1 MNPSDQQVFLAEGSE
16 VVLWC
21 EVYGYPRD
29 SSLPVWT
36 WSGGELSDRSTTTVT
51 GLLSGASS
59 VSFTERVVSQL
70 TISNA
75 TEGDSGEYTC
85 SVPGNSTSINVD
97 IGKFISTLLCF
108 VHTHDIVHTCIVIFS
123 LQSRISSCARLAQ
136 LG

>member
-1 MNPSDQQVFLAEGSE
+1 MNPSNQQVFLSEGSE

-29 SSLPVWT
+29 SSPPVWT

-51 GLLSGASS
+51 GSDGLLSGASS
-59 VSFTERVVSQL
+59 VSFSERVVSQL

-75 TEGDSGEYTC
+75 TEGDSGEYKC

-97 IGKFISTLLCF
+97 IGKFILCLCIHDLLHVYIDRF
-108 VHTHDIVHTCIVIFS
+108 L
-123 LQSRISSCARLAQ
+123 LQSIFLFPKVV
-136 LG
+136 